1 MLMNTF
7 ENFLLSDKLKAVLTE
22 LGYSTPTPIQA
33 QSLPHLLQGRDL
45 IGQSATGSGKTAAYT
60 LPLLERLDRDCPDLQ
75 RNRALQAL
83 ILCPTRELAIQVSG
97 EIRKLGKKHIGL
109 KVLPV
114 TGGVPIGPQIV
125 ALEKG
130 IHIVVGT
137 PGRIGD
143 HLRRNTLEIDSIRT
157 LVLDEADRMLEMGFQ
172 EEMDFIFTRLPSS
185 RHTML
190 FSATFPTTIETWSRS
205 IQKDPVRIVIEPETL
220 TRPDIEQQAY
230 MVEPLH
236 GDRVDFND
244 RLKLMLHLLKERDP
258 ASCIVFVNFKAD
270 ASALERELKRMG
282 VSAGAL
288 YGDLEQPERERVMA
302 RFRNRSIRILIATD
316 VAARGIDVESVDTVV
331 NFELPLK
338 PEVYVHRIGRT
349 GRAGRSG
356 VSMTLILAKQLEKLT
371 PLEQLTGMKIQS
383 REGPDL
389 RNRSLIELSADLKLD
404 SEMETLFIGA
414 GRKNKIRPGDILG
427 ALTGECGIA
436 GEDIGK
442 IEIQDYISFV
452 AISKRVSRRALSGLE
467 TGRVKG
473 RRVRVELAR

>member
-1 MLMNTF
+1 MNTF
-7 ENFLLSDKLKAVLTE
+7 ETFHLSDKLKTVLAE
-22 LGYSTPTPIQA
+22 LGYSSPTPIQA

-60 LPLLERLDRDCPDLQ
+60 LPLLERLDSDCPDLQ
-75 RNRALQAL
+75 RQRGLQAL
-83 ILCPTRELAIQVSG
+83 ILCPTRELALQVSG

-143 HLRRNTLEIDSIRT
+143 HLRRNTLEIASIRT

-172 EEMDFIFTRLPSS
+172 EEMDFIFTRLPSA

-190 FSATFPTTIETWSRS
+190 FSATFPTTIESWSRS
-205 IQKDPVRIVIEPETL
+205 IQNDPVRIVIEPETL
-220 TRPDIEQQAY
+220 SRPDIEQRAY
-230 MVEPLH
+230 VVEPLH
-236 GDRVDFND
+236 ADRVDFND
-244 RLKLMLHLLKERDP
+244 RLKLMLYLLKERDP

-270 ASALERELKRMG
+270 ASALESELKRIG
-282 VSAGAL
+282 VSVGAL
-288 YGDLEQPERERVMA
+288 HGDLEQPDRERVMA

-338 PEVYVHRIGRT
+338 PEIYVHRIGRT

-356 VSMTLILAKQLEKLT
+356 ISMTLIAAKQVEKLA
-371 PLEQLTGMKIQS
+371 PLEQLTGMKILIQK
-383 REGPDL
+383 GLDL
-389 RNRSLIELSADLKLD
+389 KNRKLADLSADLKLD

-414 GRKNKIRPGDILG
+414 GRKNKLRPGDILG

-436 GEDIGK
+436 GEEIGK

-452 AISKRVSRRALSGLE
+452 AISKRVSRKALSGLE

>member
-1 MLMNTF
+1 
-7 ENFLLSDKLKAVLTE
+7 
-22 LGYSTPTPIQA
+22 
-33 QSLPHLLQGRDL
+33 
-45 IGQSATGSGKTAAYT
+45 
-60 LPLLERLDRDCPDLQ
+60 
-75 RNRALQAL
+75 
-83 ILCPTRELAIQVSG
+83 
-97 EIRKLGKKHIGL
+97 
-109 KVLPV
+109 
-114 TGGVPIGPQIV
+114 
-125 ALEKG
+125 
-130 IHIVVGT
+130 
-137 PGRIGD
+137 
-143 HLRRNTLEIDSIRT
+143 
-157 LVLDEADRMLEMGFQ
+157 
-172 EEMDFIFTRLPSS
+172 
-185 RHTML
+185 
-190 FSATFPTTIETWSRS
+190 
-205 IQKDPVRIVIEPETL
+205 
-220 TRPDIEQQAY
+220 
-230 MVEPLH
+230 
-236 GDRVDFND
+236 
-244 RLKLMLHLLKERDP
+244 MLHLLKERDP